1 MQERA
6 GYLVEWGSSMPTDV
20 CISVSDRRGR
30 DRKNAADRLAI
41 LFLLPLIACLFSI
54 ALAYESVAFETTL
67 IQMGEDQ
74 GGQFGR

>member
-20 CISVSDRRGR
+20 CISVSDRRGG

-41 LFLLPLIACLFSI
+41 LFLLALIACLFSI